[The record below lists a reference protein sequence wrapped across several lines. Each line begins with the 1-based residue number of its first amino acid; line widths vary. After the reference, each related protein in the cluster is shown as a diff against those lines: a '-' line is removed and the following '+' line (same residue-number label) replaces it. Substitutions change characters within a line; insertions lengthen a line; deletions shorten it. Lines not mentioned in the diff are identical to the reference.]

1 MTLFIFVFVSAFLW
15 IYMGIEGDREGYY
28 YHEANKTSEKK
39 KNLHGLF
46 LIQRTTLATIIIF
59 LGFSPLMLLGLAFTF
74 PFIHDGFYYI
84 RREKLRPGTYPKG
97 FTSNSTTSTAKIE
110 IPYEWRLVL
119 FIIGIALWLTAIY
132 LTLN

>member
-1 MTLFIFVFVSAFLW
+1 MVSIHLW
-15 IYMGIEGDREGYY
+15 FFSGLEGDREGYH
-28 YHEANKTSEKK
+28 YHYESQVAGKK
-39 KNLHGLF
+39 KNIHWLF
-46 LIQRTTLATIIIF
+46 LTIRVLVVGVVIL
-59 LGFSPLMLLGLAFTF
+59 LGFSPLMLLGIAFTF
-74 PFIHDGFYYI
+74 PFVHDGFYYV

-119 FIIGIALWLTAIY
+119 FIVGIALWLTAIY

>member
-15 IYMGIEGDREGYY
+15 IYMGIEGDREGYH
-28 YHEANKTSEKK
+28 YHYESQVSGKK

-46 LIQRTTLATIIIF
+46 LIQRSTLATIIIF

-74 PFIHDGFYYI
+74 PFIHDGFYYV
-84 RREKLRPGTYPKG
+84 RREKLKPGTYPKG

-119 FIIGIALWLTAIY
+119 YIIGITLWLTAIY

>member
-1 MTLFIFVFVSAFLW
+1 MILFILVSLLLW
-15 IYMGIEGDREGYY
+15 LYSGLEGDREGYH
-28 YHEANKTSEKK
+28 YHYANKTDEKK
-39 KNLHGLF
+39 KNLHPLF
-46 LIQRTTLATIIIF
+46 FCQRSAVAIVALC

-110 IPYEWRLVL
+110 IPYEWRFVL

>member
-1 MTLFIFVFVSAFLW
+1 MTLFIFILVSLLLW
-15 IYMGIEGDREGYY
+15 LYSGLEGDREGYH
-28 YHEANKTSEKK
+28 YHYESKISEKK

-46 LIQRTTLATIIIF
+46 LIQRSTVAIIVLL